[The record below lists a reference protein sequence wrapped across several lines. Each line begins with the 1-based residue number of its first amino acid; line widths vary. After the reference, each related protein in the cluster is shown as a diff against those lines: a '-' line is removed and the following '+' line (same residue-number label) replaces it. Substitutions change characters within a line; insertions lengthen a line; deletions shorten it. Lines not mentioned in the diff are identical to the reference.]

1 MHRRCH
7 RRLNPIVTPT
17 LLIFALLGGFAGAA
31 LFGPIFIPLLR
42 RWKIGQTIREEM
54 PERHQQEKQ
63 GTPTI
68 GGLIFLG
75 GLGLITVVLVAA
87 GLWRPSAAFW
97 AFLAVTGG
105 YGLVGFID
113 DYIKVV
119 LRRPLGLRAREKLLG
134 QVLVGVGLGLFAQH
148 VLGLSTSV
156 AIPFTAASI
165 DLGWAYIAFVA
176 FVLLAT
182 ANAVNLTDGLDGLAA
197 GASMITYG
205 AYAWIAWQ
213 AGEGSLAAGA
223 LAMTGALGG
232 FLLFNRHPAQV
243 IMGDA
248 GSLAL
253 GGGLAALAVLTK
265 AELTLVLVGGLFAVE
280 TLSVII
286 QVTSFRL
293 TGKRVFRMSPIHY
306 HFELGGWTE
315 RQVVTRFWL
324 FAALCAAIGL
334 LGLPAS
340 PALPL

>member
-1 MHRRCH
+1 M
-7 RRLNPIVTPT
+7 IVTPT
-17 LLIFALLGGFAGAA
+17 LLLIATVGGFAGAA
-31 LFGPIFIPLLR
+31 LFGPILIPLLR

-75 GLGLITVVLVAA
+75 GIGLVTVVLVAIGA
-87 GLWRPSAAFW
+87 WRPTAAFW
-97 AFLAVTGG
+97 AFLAVTCG

-134 QVLVGVGLGLFAQH
+134 QVLLGVGLGLFAQH

-156 AIPFTAASI
+156 AIPFTSATI
-165 DLGWAYIAFVA
+165 ELGWAYVAFVV

-182 ANAVNLTDGLDGLAA
+182 ANAVNLTDGLDGLATGSSFA
-197 GASMITYG
+197 AYA
-205 AYAWIAWQ
+205 AYAWIAWR
-213 AGEGSLAAGA
+213 AGEGSLALGA
-223 LAMTGALGG
+223 LAMCGALAG

-243 IMGDA
+243 IMGDV

-265 AELTLVLVGGLFAVE
+265 AELVLVIVGGLFVIE
-280 TLSVII
+280 TLSVVI
-286 QVTSFRL
+286 QVASFRL
-293 TGKRVFRMSPIHY
+293 RGKRVFRMSPIHY

-315 RQVVTRFWL
+315 RQVVHRFWL
-324 FAALCAAIGL
+324 FAAVCAAIGL
-334 LGLPAS
+334 LGLPA
-340 PALPL
+340 LPV

>member
-1 MHRRCH
+1 M
-7 RRLNPIVTPT
+7 IG
-17 LLIFALLGGFAGAA
+17 LLGGFASAA
-31 LFGPIFIPLLR
+31 LFGPILIPILR
-42 RWKIGQTIREEM
+42 RLKIGQTIREEM

-68 GGLIFLG
+68 GGLIFLA
-75 GLGLITVVLVAA
+75 GLGLITVVLVALGA
-87 GLWRPSAAFW
+87 WRPSSSFW
-97 AFLAVTGG
+97 AFLGVTAGF
-105 YGLVGFID
+105 GLIGFID

-134 QVLVGVGLGLFAQH
+134 QVLLGVGLALFAQH

-156 AIPFTAASI
+156 AIPYTDLTI
-165 DLGWAYIAFVA
+165 ELGWAYVA
-176 FVLLAT
+176 FVTFVLLGT

-197 GASMITYG
+197 GSSIIAFG
-205 AYAWIAWQ
+205 AYAWIAWRG
-213 AGEGSLAAGA
+213 GEGSLALGAVAMCGA
-223 LAMTGALGG
+223 LAG

-243 IMGDA
+243 IMGDV

-265 AELTLVLVGGLFAVE
+265 AELLLAVIGGLFVIE
-280 TLSVII
+280 TLSVMI
-286 QVTSFRL
+286 QVASFRL

-315 RQVVTRFWL
+315 RQVVYRFWM
-324 FAALCAAIGL
+324 FAAICAVIGL
-334 LGLPAS
+334 FGV